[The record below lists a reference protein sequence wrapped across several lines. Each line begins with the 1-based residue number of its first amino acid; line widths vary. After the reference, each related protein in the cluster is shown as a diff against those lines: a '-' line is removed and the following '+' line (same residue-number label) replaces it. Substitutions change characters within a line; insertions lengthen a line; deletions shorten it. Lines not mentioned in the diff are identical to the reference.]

1 MIFGSKA
8 LSLAV
13 LGALILSDEA
23 SAAKLKKGNQDN
35 KGLRKTDRKLKSSKG
50 EGKVSKDVGGHIF
63 FQVCDSF
70 SMFVLLTPRVDSQIF
85 VFVYF
90 H

>member
-13 LGALILSDEA
+13 LGALVLSNEA

-50 EGKVSKDVGGHIF
+50 EGKVSKVAGKHFLSSLWF
-63 FQVCDSF
+63 FFNVCIIDTKS
-70 SMFVLLTPRVDSQIF
+70 
-85 VFVYF
+85 
-90 H
+90 